1 MKIGFIGTGKMGLPM
16 ARHIAAA
23 GHEVAAYDIAPEQA
37 SAARQT
43 GLAVA
48 PSLADAVGAA
58 EVIFSS
64 MPNDSA
70 FSAVAGQIAKAARP
84 GALYIDTSTVSPAA
98 SAAVAPLLAERGIG
112 YLRVT
117 VSGNNHMAEAAKLTA
132 LVSGP
137 ADAYERVKPLLAALG
152 PAQFYLGDAEQA
164 RLMKLVVNL
173 LIALTGGML
182 AEALTLGSKGGLG
195 WQAMWEVITASAVAS
210 PIVKAKAEQLAVHD
224 YTPTFTVEQMLKDVG
239 LILDAGSDLHVPMGL
254 TALLGQMLHGA
265 AAQGMAGDD
274 YAAVIKSAALA
285 AGMQP
290 GQRQQ

>member
-23 GHEVAAYDIAPEQA
+23 GHEVVAYDIAPEQA
-37 SAARQT
+37 SATRQA

-84 GALYIDTSTVSPAA
+84 GSLYIDTSTVSPAA

-239 LILDAGSDLHVPMGL
+239 LILDAGADLHVPMGL

-285 AGMQP
+285 AGVQP
-290 GQRQQ
+290 DQRQQ

>member
-23 GHEVAAYDIAPEQA
+23 GHDVVAYDIAPEQA
-37 SAARQT
+37 SAARQA

-48 PSLADAVGAA
+48 PSLADAVSTA

-64 MPNDSA
+64 MPNDGA
-70 FSAVAGQIAKAARP
+70 FSAVAGQIAKAAPP

-98 SAAVAPLLAERGIG
+98 SAAVAPLLAERDIA

-137 ADAYERVKPLLAALG
+137 AGAYECIKPLLAALG

-195 WQAMWEVITASAVAS
+195 WQAMWDVITASAVAS

-239 LILDAGSDLHVPMGL
+239 LILDAGAQLHVPMGL

-274 YAAVIKSAALA
+274 YAAIIKSAALA